1 MAFGLTGASPGEAR
15 QWSRTPAALAQD
27 YAVIADNR
35 GAGDVVMLMWLSAAT
50 LPDTP
55 TTKIARDLIDKYV
68 VLGIVHGHTQK
79 DGAAT
84 FDKIAPPA
92 VSDADKK
99 PLVELDE
106 SALAP
111 AMVGMLAML
120 KAGSGSLLGNLGR
133 GVQWFVYDSGTVRS
147 CARGGLLVAVESE
160 TYTYETPFPGC
171 P

>member
-1 MAFGLTGASPGEAR
+1 MFGPKQFGAVCMAFGLTGASPGEAR

-35 GAGDVVMLMWLSAAT
+35 GGGDVVMLMWLSPAT

-55 TTKIARDLIDKYV
+55 TTKIARDLI
-68 VLGIVHGHTQK
+68 
-79 DGAAT
+79 
-84 FDKIAPPA
+84 DKIAPPA

-111 AMVGMLAML
+111 VMVGMLATL
-120 KAGSGSLLGNLGR
+120 KAGSGRILGTLGR